1 MSTTGLIMEDASPVT
16 QEQAVLMDA
25 PVMEGS
31 IAILK
36 DELPIGS
43 FVMLTPD
50 AVHSLVEHHVQVF
63 MQRGFASQ
71 SQFTDMEYADAGAE
85 FADDFFTLSSMAK
98 VLVKFTPFTED
109 QIALL
114 KDGHVIFST
123 QFPSQLNVL
132 QIEKLNSKKITALAM
147 NLIKDAEGMYVT
159 DKILSETWSAT
170 AVNIALSGFLLP
182 LVEALAVEPKIKF
195 LLQKNPALMQSA
207 YCYNGYLC
215 NKEIAELL
223 GQSCNDISSLCWDM
237 N

>member
-1 MSTTGLIMEDASPVT
+1 MSTTGLIMEGANPVT

-50 AVHSLVEHHVQVF
+50 AVHTLVEHHVQVF

-85 FADDFFTLSSMAK
+85 FADDFFTLSGMAK
-98 VLVKFTPFTED
+98 VLVKFTPFTDD

-123 QFPSQLNVL
+123 QFPSQLNVS

-195 LLQKNPALMQSA
+195 LLQKNPDLMQSA

>member
-1 MSTTGLIMEDASPVT
+1 MEGANPVT

-50 AVHSLVEHHVQVF
+50 AVHTLVEHHVQVF

-85 FADDFFTLSSMAK
+85 FADDFFTLSGMAK
-98 VLVKFTPFTED
+98 VLVKFTPFTDD

-123 QFPSQLNVL
+123 QFPSQLNVS

-195 LLQKNPALMQSA
+195 LLQKNPDLMQSA

>member
-1 MSTTGLIMEDASPVT
+1 MEDASPVT

-85 FADDFFTLSSMAK
+85 FADDFFTLSSMSK
-98 VLVKFTPFTED
+98 VLVKFTPFTDD

>member
-1 MSTTGLIMEDASPVT
+1 MEGANPVT

-50 AVHSLVEHHVQVF
+50 AVHTLVEHHVQVF

-85 FADDFFTLSSMAK
+85 FADDFFTLSGMAK
-98 VLVKFTPFTED
+98 VLVKFTPFTDD

-123 QFPSQLNVL
+123 QFPSQLNVS